1 MNIRTFFPGLLSAQP
16 LWCQNGSFDLQLNTY
31 WLSFSDGDR
40 IVTEFSSDEIWADY
54 LGWFQICPNLLTRWS
69 GISYSI
75 FYRLFL
81 RLYITLSMFKI
92 YILVQNVCIC
102 NLYLNWLILNYIYK
116 LYFDTFVYIHKNY
129 IYRLYNVTINSL
141 WGLRGTLGK
150 KHKRMV
156 NTWVNTFSIMR
167 I

>member
-75 FYRLFL
+75 FYRYGLRLFL
-81 RLYITLSMFKI
+81 RLYITLSTFKI

-102 NLYLNWLILNYIYK
+102 NSYLNWLILNYIYK
-116 LYFDTFVYIHKNY
+116 LYFDTFVYIQKYY
-129 IYRLYNVTINSL
+129 IYRL
-141 WGLRGTLGK
+141 
-150 KHKRMV
+150 
-156 NTWVNTFSIMR
+156 
-167 I
+167 